1 MSLKNY
7 NHPHQFIQSHVISTC
22 SVWSW
27 IGSFVNPWTSSLVHK
42 ILIPLAWSRSYSSDG
57 IMELSRLQLTI
68 NTFREALGVKQNC
81 LGMTK
86 DFEMTMV
93 KNLMRGHYNWHG
105 TLFISVIYNILTHKI
120 VQNLCP
126 FIFLWG
132 YPKMQG
138 AWTSGLH
145 HIVLPPPKSH
155 GDDAC

>member
-27 IGSFVNPWTSSLVHK
+27 ISSFVNPWTSSLVQK

-57 IMELSRLQLTI
+57 ITELSRLQLTI

-81 LGMTK
+81 LEMTK

-93 KNLMRGHYNWHG
+93 KNLMWGHYNWHG
-105 TLFISVIYNILTHKI
+105 TLFISVTYNILTRNMTDNIMLNIWTPSIDK
-120 VQNLCP
+120 L
-126 FIFLWG
+126 L
-132 YPKMQG
+132 
-138 AWTSGLH
+138 WTSYH
-145 HIVLPPPKSH
+145 FWNTYITYAPTNT
-155 GDDAC
+155 A